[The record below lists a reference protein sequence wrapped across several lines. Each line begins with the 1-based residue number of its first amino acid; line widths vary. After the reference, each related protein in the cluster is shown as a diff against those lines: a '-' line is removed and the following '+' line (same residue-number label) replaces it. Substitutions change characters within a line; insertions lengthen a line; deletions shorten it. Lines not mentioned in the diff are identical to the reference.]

1 MRSPSS
7 VPYVHIRGIV
17 TRERQ
22 SCPGGENCELV
33 ERTVSWWRELR
44 AGGENCELV
53 EKTVNWWKKVLILP
67 VPIQQ
72 MEVDNTTAGSPCIEL
87 LEGRRRSWWTNL
99 LTSVVIYLVCICL
112 SSLYLSIKFL
122 TLYCQKKTQQRN
134 SISNGNNNDQS
145 NPILKF
151 KKGFRDFFRLVL
163 LGDSIYSQVLITVNL
178 ACNVIFLGLAMH
190 RASHPIDAE
199 IAFSLKQKPQF
210 IIEFIVNLELLMY
223 ALIRLCASSNI
234 VTYWFSP
241 YTIVDVLTLPHIIV
255 SVVLGVDWIG
265 LRSLRFIWLTEAITV
280 LQFIPYI
287 SRTVTDVWSLLIN
300 VLVLWLTSTGIFHL
314 LESQGDPWNNF
325 ENAQCESFFLYA
337 YTIMVTLSTVGYGDV
352 SPKTTLGYIFITFFI
367 IGGLAL
373 FAAMLPKLAEIT
385 SAYYESTMYTSF
397 DTSRVPRHVIVC
409 GHITDTSVGD
419 FFKDFLHP
427 DRGDKKTH
435 ILVLHHGKPDVKLRS
450 VLTTYY
456 TRVQYL
462 DGSVLNSSDLT
473 KAKIKS
479 AHAVFILANKNA
491 PDPTEEDHANLF
503 RLVSVK
509 NTTTDVPVIIQL
521 LHSFSRN
528 QVHNIDGWNK
538 LQDVAISLNEMT
550 LGLLAQSCICPGFS
564 TLIANLFYASNFP
577 AIPSKQ
583 RDDDTVWYDELYI
596 KGASNEIYTSYF
608 SKFFFGKNFHEA
620 ACFCFKKF
628 ELMLLAIEE
637 NGRVFVNPSETRR
650 PNLVIGE
657 DIIGYFVAQNRR
669 QVWIVESFSLERSVS
684 SRLRQSIR
692 RGISRHTISVIDEE
706 APLEIGSH
714 RKRGMVKKKMVKQR
728 SAVRLRTP
736 SVDSVLTHFSETTEK
751 FHICSCE
758 PYQLKQAVLNSDFAF
773 TDVHKARPEVDIKD
787 HIVVCIFS
795 SDKSPLMG
803 LHSFLNP
810 LRNKLLS
817 PRSVKPVVIISNQ
830 SFIEK
835 EWMLIRSIPNVNV
848 VVGSPLRWANLQA
861 AKISNASVCVVL
873 TAPSGS
879 AVSELG
885 IIDKEPILCTLSLK
899 QAKKLQKCRTD
910 LQIITDLILDS
921 SVQFLDIGDEDKP
934 DEKIYETHL
943 FASGEAF
950 SASMFDSVTSSAF
963 HSPGIVQLL
972 ESLIYPSKT
981 SLLKAVPIA
990 GTEFS
995 DKTFFEFYK
1004 SQIEAKNMCLGLF
1017 RKIYETSPQRFV
1029 ITAPDPKLK
1038 LKESDIA
1045 YVITE

>member
-1 MRSPSS
+1 
-7 VPYVHIRGIV
+7 
-17 TRERQ
+17 
-22 SCPGGENCELV
+22 
-33 ERTVSWWRELR
+33 
-44 AGGENCELV
+44 
-53 EKTVNWWKKVLILP
+53 
-67 VPIQQ
+67 
-72 MEVDNTTAGSPCIEL
+72 MEVDNATAGSPCIEL

-99 LTSVVIYLVCICL
+99 LTSVVVYLVCLGL
-112 SSLYLSIKFL
+112 SSLYLSIKLL
-122 TLYCQKKTQQRN
+122 TLYCQKKKQQRN
-134 SISNGNNNDQS
+134 SINNVNNNNDQS

-151 KKGFRDFFRLVL
+151 KKVFRDFFRLLL
-163 LGDSIYSQVLITVNL
+163 LGDSIYSRVLITVNL
-178 ACNVIFLGLAMH
+178 ACNVIFLGLAVY
-190 RASHPIDAE
+190 RASNPIDAE
-199 IAFSLKQKPQF
+199 IAFNIKQRPQF
-210 IIEFIVNLELLMY
+210 IIEFIVNVELLMY

-255 SVVLGVDWIG
+255 SVALGVDWIG
-265 LRSLRFIWLTEAITV
+265 LRSLRFIWLIEAITV

-287 SRTVTDVWSLLIN
+287 SRTVTDVWSLLIYL
-300 VLVLWLTSTGIFHL
+300 LVLWSTSTGIYHL

-325 ENAQCESFFLYA
+325 ANAQCKPFLIYA
-337 YTIMVTLSTVGYGDV
+337 YAMIVTLSTVGYGDII
-352 SPKTTLGYIFITFFI
+352 PKTTLGRIFITFFI

-373 FAAMLPKLAEIT
+373 FAAMLPKLTEIT

-419 FFKDFLHP
+419 FLKDFLHP

-491 PDPTEEDHANLF
+491 PDPTEEDHENLF

-509 NTTTDVPVIIQL
+509 NTTTGVPVIIQL

-538 LQDVAISLNEMT
+538 LQDVAISLNEMK

-564 TLIANLFYASNFP
+564 TMIANLFYAFDFP

-608 SKFFFGKNFHEA
+608 SEFFFGKNFHEA
-620 ACFCFKKF
+620 ACFSFKKF
-628 ELMLLAIEE
+628 KLMLLAIEE
-637 NGRVFVNPSETRR
+637 NGRVFVNPSATRR
-650 PNLVIGE
+650 PMLVIGE
-657 DIIGYFVAQNRR
+657 DTIGYFIAQNRR
-669 QVWIVESFSLERSVS
+669 QVWIVESFSLERSS

-692 RGISRHTISVIDEE
+692 RRTLRRTISVIDEE
-706 APLEIGSH
+706 AHLEIGSY
-714 RKRGMVKKKMVKQR
+714 RRRGIVKKKMVKQR
-728 SAVRLRTP
+728 SAVRLRKS
-736 SVDSVLTHFSETTEK
+736 SVESVHTHFSETTEK
-751 FHICSCE
+751 FHIYSCE
-758 PYQLKQAVLNSDFAF
+758 PNQLKQAVLNPDFAF
-773 TDVHKARPEVDIKD
+773 PDIFTAHPEVDIKD

-817 PRSVKPVVIISNQ
+817 PRSVKPVVIICNQ

-835 EWMLIRSIPNVNV
+835 EWTIIRSIPNVNV

-873 TAPSGS
+873 TAPSG
-879 AVSELG
+879 ATAELD

-899 QAKKLQKCRTD
+899 QAKKLQKCQPK
-910 LQIITDLILDS
+910 LQIITDLIHDS

-990 GTEFS
+990 STEFS
-995 DKTFFEFYK
+995 DKTFYELYE
-1004 SQIEAKNMCLGLF
+1004 SQIKAKNMCLGLF

-1029 ITAPDPKLK
+1029 ITAPNPKLK

>member
-1 MRSPSS
+1 M
-7 VPYVHIRGIV
+7 
-17 TRERQ
+17 RERQ
-22 SCPGGENCELV
+22 SYPGGENCELV
-33 ERTVSWWRELR
+33 EE
-44 AGGENCELV
+44 
-53 EKTVNWWKKVLILP
+53 VLIFP
-67 VPIQQ
+67 VPNQK
-72 MEVDNTTAGSPCIEL
+72 MEVDNATTGSPCIEM
-87 LEGRRRSWWTNL
+87 LEGRRRSWWKNL
-99 LTSVVIYLVCICL
+99 LTSVVVYLVCLGL
-112 SSLYLSIKFL
+112 SSLYLSIKLL
-122 TLYCQKKTQQRN
+122 TLYCQKKKQQRN
-134 SISNGNNNDQS
+134 SINNVNNNNDQS

-151 KKGFRDFFRLVL
+151 KKVFRDFFRLLL
-163 LGDSIYSQVLITVNL
+163 LGGSIYSRVLITVNL
-178 ACNVIFLGLAMH
+178 ACNVIFLGLAVY
-190 RASHPIDAE
+190 RASNPIDAE
-199 IAFSLKQKPQF
+199 IAFSLKQRPQF
-210 IIEFIVNLELLMY
+210 IIEFIVNVELLMY

-255 SVVLGVDWIG
+255 SVDLGVDWIG

-287 SRTVTDVWSLLIN
+287 SRTVTDVWSLLIYL
-300 VLVLWLTSTGIFHL
+300 LVLWSTSTGIYHL

-325 ENAQCESFFLYA
+325 ANAQCKPFWIYA
-337 YTIMVTLSTVGYGDV
+337 YAMIVTLSTVGYGDIL
-352 SPKTTLGYIFITFFI
+352 PKTTLGRIFITFFI

-373 FAAMLPKLAEIT
+373 FAAMLPKLTEIT

-419 FFKDFLHP
+419 FLKDFLHP

-435 ILVLHHGKPDVKLRS
+435 ILVLHHGKPDVTLKS
-450 VLTTYY
+450 VLATYY

-491 PDPTEEDHANLF
+491 PDPTEEDHTNLF

-509 NTTTDVPVIIQL
+509 NTTIDVPVIIQL
-521 LHSFSRN
+521 LHSFSRS

-538 LQDVAISLNEMT
+538 LHDVAISLNEMK
-550 LGLLAQSCICPGFS
+550 LGLLAQSCICLGFS
-564 TLIANLFYASNFP
+564 TMIANLFYASDFP

-608 SKFFFGKNFHEA
+608 SEFFFGKNFHEA
-620 ACFCFKKF
+620 ACFCFTKF
-628 ELMLLAIEE
+628 KLMLLAIEE
-637 NGRVFVNPSETRR
+637 NGRVYVNPSETRR

-657 DIIGYFVAQNRR
+657 DTIGYFVAQNRN
-669 QVWIVESFSLERSVS
+669 QVVIVESFSLEGRSG
-684 SRLRQSIR
+684 SRFLKTSVR
-692 RGISRHTISVIDEE
+692 RKTTRLPISVIDEE
-706 APLEIGSH
+706 TPIELSTSVSQ
-714 RKRGMVKKKMVKQR
+714 KRESERSEMVKKKLNKQR
-728 SAVRLRTP
+728 SAIRLRS
-736 SVDSVLTHFSETTEK
+736 SVDSVQAHFSETTEK
-751 FHICSCE
+751 FHIYSCE
-758 PYQLKQAVLNSDFAF
+758 PNQLKQAVLNPDFAF
-773 TDVHKARPEVDIKD
+773 LDVTTAHPEVDIKD
-787 HIVVCIFS
+787 HIVVCVFS

-835 EWMLIRSIPNVNV
+835 EWTIIRNIPNVNV

-873 TAPSGS
+873 TAPSG
-879 AVSELG
+879 ATAELD

-899 QAKKLQKCRTD
+899 QAKKLQKCQPK
-910 LQIITDLILDS
+910 LQIITDLIHDS

-934 DEKIYETHL
+934 DQKIYETHL
-943 FASGEAF
+943 FAYGEVF
-950 SASMFDSVTSSAF
+950 SASMFDSVTCSAF

-990 GTEFS
+990 STEFS
-995 DKTFFEFYK
+995 DKTFYEFYE
-1004 SQIEAKNMCLGLF
+1004 SQIEEKSMCLGLF
-1017 RKIYETSPQRFV
+1017 RKIYETSPQRFI
-1029 ITAPDPKLK
+1029 ITAPDPELK

>member
-1 MRSPSS
+1 M
-7 VPYVHIRGIV
+7 
-17 TRERQ
+17 
-22 SCPGGENCELV
+22 EN
-33 ERTVSWWRELR
+33 
-44 AGGENCELV
+44 
-53 EKTVNWWKKVLILP
+53 
-67 VPIQQ
+67 
-72 MEVDNTTAGSPCIEL
+72 NTAAAAAAGSPCIEQ
-87 LEGRRRSWWTNL
+87 LEGRSRSWWKNL
-99 LTSVVIYLVCICL
+99 LTSVVIYLVCLGL
-112 SSLYLSIKFL
+112 SSLYLSIKL
-122 TLYCQKKTQQRN
+122 LVIYCQEKKRERN
-134 SISNGNNNDQS
+134 FINGINNNDNQS
-145 NPILKF
+145 NPLLKF
-151 KKGFRDFFRLVL
+151 KKGFRDFFRLLL
-163 LGDSIYSQVLITVNL
+163 LGDSIYSRALITVNL
-178 ACNVIFLGLAMH
+178 TCNVIFLCLAVY
-190 RASHPIDAE
+190 RASHPVDAE
-199 IAFSLKQKPQF
+199 IAFSLRRHTEF
-210 IIEFIVNLELLMY
+210 LIEFIVNTELLVY

-255 SVVLGVDWIG
+255 SVALGVDWIG

-287 SRTVTDVWSLLIN
+287 SRTVTDVWSLLIY
-300 VLVLWLTSTGIFHL
+300 VLVLWLTSTGIYHL

-325 ENAQCESFFLYA
+325 ANAQCEPFLIYA
-337 YTIMVTLSTVGYGDV
+337 YAMIVTLSTVGYGDIL
-352 SPKTTLGYIFITFFI
+352 PKTTLGRIFITFFI

-373 FAAMLPKLAEIT
+373 FAAMLPKLTEIT

-419 FFKDFLHP
+419 FLKDFLHP

-450 VLTTYY
+450 VLTTFY

-509 NTTTDVPVIIQL
+509 NTTTGVPVIIQL

-538 LQDVAISLNEMT
+538 LQDVAISLNEMK

-564 TLIANLFYASNFP
+564 TMIANLFYASDFP

-608 SKFFFGKNFHEA
+608 SEFFFGKNFHEA
-620 ACFCFKKF
+620 ACFCFTKF
-628 ELMLLAIEE
+628 KLMLLAIEE

-650 PNLVIGE
+650 PNLVISE
-657 DIIGYFVAQNRR
+657 DTIGYFVAQNRN
-669 QVWIVESFSLERSVS
+669 QVVIVESFSLEGRSG
-684 SRLRQSIR
+684 SRFLKTSVR
-692 RGISRHTISVIDEE
+692 RKTTRLPISVIDEE
-706 APLEIGSH
+706 APIELSTSVSQ
-714 RKRGMVKKKMVKQR
+714 KRESERSEMVKKKLNKQR
-728 SAVRLRTP
+728 SAIRLRS
-736 SVDSVLTHFSETTEK
+736 SVDSVQAHFSETTEK
-751 FHICSCE
+751 FHIYSCE
-758 PYQLKQAVLNSDFAF
+758 PNQLKQAVLNPDFAF
-773 TDVHKARPEVDIKD
+773 LDVTTAHPEVDIKD
-787 HIVVCIFS
+787 HIVVCVFS
-795 SDKSPLMG
+795 SNKSPLMG

-835 EWMLIRSIPNVNV
+835 EWTIIRNIPNVNV

-873 TAPSGS
+873 TAPSG
-879 AVSELG
+879 ATAELD

-899 QAKKLQKCRTD
+899 QAKKLQKCQFE
-910 LQIITDLILDS
+910 LQIITDLIHDS

-934 DEKIYETHL
+934 DQKIYETHL
-943 FASGEAF
+943 FANGEAF
-950 SASMFDSVTSSAF
+950 SASMFDSVTCSAF

-995 DKTFFEFYK
+995 DKTFYEFYE
-1004 SQIEAKNMCLGLF
+1004 SQIEEKSMCLGLF
-1017 RKIYETSPQRFV
+1017 RKIYETSPQRFI
-1029 ITAPDPKLK
+1029 ITAPDPELK